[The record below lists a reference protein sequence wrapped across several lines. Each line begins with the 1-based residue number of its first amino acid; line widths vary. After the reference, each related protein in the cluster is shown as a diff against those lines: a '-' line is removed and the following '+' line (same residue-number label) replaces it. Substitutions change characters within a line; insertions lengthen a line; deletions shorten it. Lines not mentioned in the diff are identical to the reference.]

1 MSNKEL
7 NNFKA
12 VKGREEMLKESE
24 AMKNA
29 YEIT

>member
-24 AMKNA
+24 AKKNA